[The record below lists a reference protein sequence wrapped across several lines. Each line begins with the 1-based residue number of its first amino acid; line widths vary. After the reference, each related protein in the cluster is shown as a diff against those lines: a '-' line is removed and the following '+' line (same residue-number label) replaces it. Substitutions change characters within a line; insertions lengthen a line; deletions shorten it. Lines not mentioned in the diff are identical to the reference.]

1 MPHLKKLMAVADAAR
16 TPSAGRLSPVV
27 RRIMGLRPTLTIR
40 SKKAIY
46 LWTVL
51 GTLGCIFAALYLD
64 SFNFVQLNAVERHRA
79 IVFDTLVPLVLALP
93 LFYMFTSKLFELEL
107 ARQQLLVVASTD
119 SLTACFNR
127 GAFTT
132 LVDAYLKEAAA
143 HLAPKNGALLVVD
156 ADNFKT
162 INDCF
167 GHDRGDQALIL
178 IADTIKKTLRSPDLI
193 GRIGGEEF
201 GIFLPGASA
210 RIAHTVAEQIRIS
223 IADAD
228 FRPDG
233 AARPLSVSVGGAAF
247 DTEVPFGDLFRIAD
261 QRLYSAKQ
269 HGRNRVEVAS
279 MPLARQEATLH

>member
-1 MPHLKKLMAVADAAR
+1 MMRNLEKLAR
-16 TPSAGRLSPVV
+16 QSDPVRPGAQRQLGFFRRYGPS
-27 RRIMGLRPTLTIR
+27 LTIR
-40 SKKAIY
+40 SRKAVY

-51 GTLGCIFAALYLD
+51 GALGCILVAVYLD
-64 SFNFVQLNAVERHRA
+64 SFNFIHLNEVERHRA
-79 IVFDTLVPLVLALP
+79 IIFDILVPLMLAGP
-93 LFYMFTSKLFELEL
+93 LFYMFTSKLFELEI
-107 ARQQLLVVASTD
+107 ARQKLVVVASTD
-119 SLTACFNR
+119 SLTACLNR

-143 HLAPKNGALLVVD
+143 HLTPKNGALLVVD

-162 INDCF
+162 INDSF

-178 IADTIKKTLRSPDLI
+178 IADTIKKSLGGADLI

-201 GIFLPGASA
+201 GVFLPGASP
-210 RIAHTVAEQIRIS
+210 RIAHTVAEQIRVS

-261 QRLYSAKQ
+261 QRLYWAKQ
-269 HGRNRVEVAS
+269 HGRNRVEVAP
-279 MPLARQEATLH
+279 MPPAGVGATLH